1 MHGARVI
8 EDAGEDEG
16 EDGAEDGAEDGGD
29 DGGEAET
36 VELPICRAID
46 EIP

>member
-16 EDGAEDGAEDGGD
+16 EDGGEDGS
-29 DGGEAET
+29 EAET
-36 VELPICRAID
+36 VELPICRAIG

>member
-8 EDAGEDEG
+8 EDAGENEG
-16 EDGAEDGAEDGGD
+16 EDGAE

-36 VELPICRAID
+36 VELPICRAIG

>member
-16 EDGAEDGAEDGGD
+16 EDGGE

-36 VELPICRAID
+36 VELPICRAIG

>member
-16 EDGAEDGAEDGGD
+16 EDGGE

-36 VELPICRAID
+36 LELPICRAIG

>member
-8 EDAGEDEG
+8 EDADEDEG
-16 EDGAEDGAEDGGD
+16 EDGAEDGGD

-36 VELPICRAID
+36 VELPICPAIG

>member
-8 EDAGEDEG
+8 EDAGEEEG
-16 EDGAEDGAEDGGD
+16 EDGAE

-36 VELPICRAID
+36 VELPICPAIG

>member
-8 EDAGEDEG
+8 EDAGEEEG
-16 EDGAEDGAEDGGD
+16 EDGAEDGGD

-36 VELPICRAID
+36 VELPICRAIG